1 MRKTLQG
8 QHDHDHDHDNK
19 STWIRCDRSTRCPAA
34 PTAGSALTYSR
45 ACSSRF
51 VTRQALAAA
60 VPPVL
65 PPSALAAAALVGAF
79 AAAASGSA
87 PPPISPRS
95 VTVER
100 VALRAVCQAR
110 RPKGGWTRAATTGRA
125 GRTVCCCVSSD
136 SNVNVAEHGPAPRVV
151 RLPPRADGPRAPAA
165 GRRARLPRCA
175 RHLRERTSGPASPA
189 AALVCLQGL
198 DQHTHSFLEKAETT
212 NDHNFTRRHSAS
224 ADVSAASAAGAS
236 AAARVHDGGS
246 VGATPAGRRPYVQHS
261 SADVSGHLS
270 HMYRTQPQH
279 ARHAARAARKR
290 RTPRCARYPPRAP
303 LSPPSHGAASSR
315 QQRAPRPQLNTRQLD
330 TYARKDEQSEWRE
343 HAASAVAVGACDV
356 VVM

>member
-1 MRKTLQG
+1 MGLRG
-8 QHDHDHDHDNK
+8 
-19 STWIRCDRSTRCPAA
+19 
-34 PTAGSALTYSR
+34 
-45 ACSSRF
+45 RF
-51 VTRQALAAA
+51 SQ
-60 VPPVL
+60 
-65 PPSALAAAALVGAF
+65 
-79 AAAASGSA
+79 
-87 PPPISPRS
+87 
-95 VTVER
+95 
-100 VALRAVCQAR
+100 CAR
-110 RPKGGWTRAATTGRA
+110 PRA
-125 GRTVCCCVSSD
+125 G
-136 SNVNVAEHGPAPRVV
+136 
-151 RLPPRADGPRAPAA
+151 
-165 GRRARLPRCA
+165 ARLPRCA

-290 RTPRCARYPPRAP
+290 STPRCARYPPRAP